1 MTRSVA
7 ARIVFAVFG
16 VLAAVHL
23 IAQLIDPEAMLV
35 DATQWLLM
43 PVLAAAL
50 VLGTTAPRS
59 RLVELTLVALTF
71 SWLGDTA
78 PDLFDGDT
86 SFLVLVG
93 FFLCAQ
99 VTYIAAFM
107 PYRADSVLHTRRW
120 VLAVF
125 AVAVVVLV
133 AVCAPGAGVLLIPVV
148 LYALCLAAMA
158 ILATGVGPTVAIGA
172 VIFVVSDSL
181 IALRAFIDD
190 FPLPLSGFWVML
202 TYIAAQVLI
211 THGVMTR
218 ARATRSENDDRTA
231 VRQLD

>member
-1 MTRSVA
+1 MTQGIG
-7 ARIVFAVFG
+7 ARIAFAGFG

-23 IAQLIDPEAMLV
+23 LAQLIDPVAMLV

-43 PVLAAAL
+43 PVLATAL

-59 RLVELTLVALTF
+59 RLVELTLVALAF

-99 VTYIAAFM
+99 VTYIAAFA
-107 PYRADSVLHTRRW
+107 PYRSGSVLHTRRW

-133 AVCAPGAGVLLIPVV
+133 AVCAPGAGVLVVPVV
-148 LYALCLAAMA
+148 LYALCLATMA
-158 ILATGVGPTVAIGA
+158 VLATGVGRTVAIGG
-172 VIFVVSDSL
+172 VVFVVSDSL
-181 IALRAFIDD
+181 IALRAFVDD
-190 FPLPLSGFWVML
+190 FPLPMSGFWVML
-202 TYIAAQVLI
+202 TYISAQVLI
-211 THGVMTR
+211 TCGVMSR
-218 ARATRSENDDRTA
+218 ARDENTDRRA
-231 VRQLD
+231 VGQLD

>member
-1 MTRSVA
+1 MTQHVA
-7 ARIVFAVFG
+7 ARIAFTGFG

-23 IAQLIDPEAMLV
+23 ITQLIDPDAMLV

-50 VLGTTAPRS
+50 ALGTPAPRS
-59 RLVELTLVALTF
+59 RLIELTLVALAF

-78 PDLFDGDT
+78 PDLFGGDT

-99 VTYIAAFM
+99 VTYIAAFA
-107 PYRADSVLHTRRW
+107 PYRAVSVLHTRRW

-125 AVAVVVLV
+125 AVAVVALV
-133 AVCAPGAGVLLIPVV
+133 AVCAPGAGPLLVPVV
-148 LYALCLAAMA
+148 LYGLCLATMA
-158 ILATGVGPTVAIGA
+158 VLATGVGPTVAIGA

-218 ARATRSENDDRTA
+218 ARADRDENVDRTA

>member
-1 MTRSVA
+1 MTQGIG
-7 ARIVFAVFG
+7 ARIAFAGFG

-23 IAQLIDPEAMLV
+23 IAQLIDPETMLV

-43 PVLAAAL
+43 PVLATAL

-99 VTYIAAFM
+99 VTYIAAFL
-107 PYRADSVLHTRRW
+107 PYRAGSVLHTRRW
-120 VLAVF
+120 VLVVF
-125 AVAVVVLV
+125 GVAVVALV

-148 LYALCLAAMA
+148 VYALCLATMA
-158 ILATGVGPTVAIGA
+158 ILATGVGRAVAIGA

-181 IALRAFIDD
+181 IALRAFVSD

-218 ARATRSENDDRTA
+218 DRAARDEDADRSAASTLE
-231 VRQLD
+231 